1 MKTLLFR
8 RLMLASVLISVVVS
22 GGFVYSHCQVPCG
35 IYGDKARFEMIGEH
49 IGTIEKSMKMI
60 TELSEKEKVNYNQ
73 LVRWIENKDKHA
85 DDTSDIITYYFMAQ
99 RVKPVEQSDGG
110 AYQKYIKKLSLL
122 HKMLFYTMKCKQT
135 TEVGNVEKLRGF
147 VSEFRGVYFGEESH
161 K

>member
-1 MKTLLFR
+1 
-8 RLMLASVLISVVVS
+8 
-22 GGFVYSHCQVPCG
+22 
-35 IYGDKARFEMIGEH
+35 
-49 IGTIEKSMKMI
+49 
-60 TELSEKEKVNYNQ
+60 
-73 LVRWIENKDKHA
+73 
-85 DDTSDIITYYFMAQ
+85 MAQ
-99 RVKPVEQSDGG
+99 RVKPVEQSEGA